1 MATRKNGYN
10 TRSLNAEFIARADEG
25 RGPRIECYFAVYNTI
40 YPMWPGESETIAPGA
55 FDGCEERD
63 VRALIDHDSRLVLGR
78 TTAGTLKL
86 TPDEKGLYGVIEVNE
101 NDSDA
106 MNLYSRVQRGDVT
119 QCSFGFDIDEIEYRP
134 QPDGTV
140 LDVIKRVTL
149 YEVSVVTFPAYEETS
164 AEARS
169 LRDASR
175 RADHLERWKKE
186 MKRRLHRNGSEDSDA
201 KETA

>member
-1 MATRKNGYN
+1 MATSKPGYN
-10 TRSLNAEFIARADEG
+10 VRSLNAEFIARAEEG
-25 RGPRIECYFAVYNTI
+25 HGPRIECYFAVYDTI
-40 YPMWPGESETIAPGA
+40 YAMWPGENETIAPGA

-86 TPDEKGLYGVIEVNE
+86 VPDEKGLYGVIEVNE
-101 NDSDA
+101 NDGDA
-106 MNLYSRVQRGDVT
+106 MNLYARVQRGDVT
-119 QCSFGFDIDEIEYRP
+119 QCSFGFDIDEIEYHT

-175 RADHLERWKKE
+175 QNDRLMRWKKE
-186 MKRRLHRNGSEDSDA
+186 MKRRLNHHGS
-201 KETA
+201 

>member
-1 MATRKNGYN
+1 MPMNRPEYN
-10 TRSLNAEFIARADEG
+10 TRSYCAEFRAGRAEG
-25 RGPRIECYFAVYNTI
+25 GAPIIECYFALFDVVTEI
-40 YPMWPGESETIAPGA
+40 QRGHFEKLAPGA

-78 TTAGTLKL
+78 TTVGTLKL
-86 TPDEKGLYGVIEVNE
+86 TLDETGLYGVIEVNE
-101 NDSDA
+101 KDGDA
-106 MNLYSRVQRGDVT
+106 MNLYARVQRGDVS
-119 QCSFGFDIDEIEYRP
+119 QCSFGFDIDSIDYETM
-134 QPDGTV
+134 PDGRP
-140 LDVIKRVTL
+140 LDVIRHVIL

-169 LRDASR
+169 LRDAKR
-175 RADHLERWKKE
+175 RADHLMRWKKE